1 MTPPQEVNVGCGTRK
16 RAQDYGGR
24 CDCITNDGPSEEM
37 ADGTGHSPP
46 YAVSEAPVNQIGR
59 KKCDPGQKEAKVVK
73 SPKPLKMGV
82 NSPVT
87 SRIYA

>member
-1 MTPPQEVNVGCGTRK
+1 V
-16 RAQDYGGR
+16 
-24 CDCITNDGPSEEM
+24 

-46 YAVSEAPVNQIGR
+46 YAVSAAPVKQNHVKNRDLGR
-59 KKCDPGQKEAKVVK
+59 KEAKVVK
-73 SPKPLKMGV
+73 SPKSLKMGV